1 MMDHVW
7 NSLKN
12 WESIW
17 LERLEDEKKLS
28 NPDHKYINHLN
39 KDIEAIRKAMAEI
52 HKRF

>member
-1 MMDHVW
+1 MDHVW

-17 LERLEDEKKLS
+17 LERLEDEKKRP
-28 NPDHKYINHLN
+28 NPDIKYINHLN
-39 KDIEAIRKAMAEI
+39 KDLEAIRKAMKEI